1 MKKTNFRPFLNAIFL
16 LLIFGL
22 TLWSVFGGENLSQ
35 LLSCLQ
41 TADPAYII
49 PGIICVLLFVM
60 GESTVIYY
68 LMNTQNIGI
77 TFSRCCLYSFIG
89 FFYSCIT
96 PSASGGQPMQIIAMR
111 RDRIPV
117 AVSTVVLGIV
127 TITYKLVL
135 VLLGLVVIILRPAQI
150 MLYLDPVMPFIYL
163 GVILNVGCIL
173 LLLMLVFYPDTIK
186 HVTGWLFSIANRIRP
201 FKHPEKQNA
210 RLQHMIDQY
219 RGTAD
224 FFRSNRHVIIH
235 VFLITLGQRFILFF
249 VTWLTY
255 RAFSLSGQ
263 SASVII
269 TLQGM
274 ISVAADML
282 PLPGGMGVSENLFLT
297 IFSPIF
303 GEELV
308 LSGMVIS
315 RGISYYTQLLI
326 SAAMTFV
333 STFIIREKNNV
344 AQNT

>member
-1 MKKTNFRPFLNAIFL
+1 
-16 LLIFGL
+16 
-22 TLWSVFGGENLSQ
+22 
-35 LLSCLQ
+35 
-41 TADPAYII
+41 
-49 PGIICVLLFVM
+49 M

-186 HVTGWLFSIANRIRP
+186 HVTGWLFSIGNRIRP

-210 RLQHMIDQY
+210 RLQHMVDQY

-326 SAAMTFV
+326 SATMTFV

-344 AQNT
+344 TQNA